1 MFEFKK
7 KTGMSTMWNLAAQ
20 TQVCVS
26 TDLRGYF
33 VIDTLYY
40 MHARA
45 RARARAAGKAC
56 FLAPSY
62 SRCSTMAVLWRP
74 VSMVPMPAK
83 TPHLFCAVDS
93 MTKHFLDVIGRNFG
107 Q

>member
-1 MFEFKK
+1 
-7 KTGMSTMWNLAAQ
+7 MWNLTAQ
-20 TQVCVS
+20 KQVCVS

-45 RARARAAGKAC
+45 RARARPRRGKAY

-62 SRCSTMAVLWRP
+62 SRLQTMAVLWRP
-74 VSMVPMPAK
+74 VRMVPMSAK

-93 MTKHFLDVIGRNFG
+93 TTKHYLDVTGRIFG

>member
-1 MFEFKK
+1 LIHCI
-7 KTGMSTMWNLAAQ
+7 T
-20 TQVCVS
+20 C
-26 TDLRGYF
+26 
-33 VIDTLYY
+33 

-45 RARARAAGKAC
+45 PARARAAGKAY

-62 SRCSTMAVLWRP
+62 SRLQTMAVLWRP
-74 VSMVPMPAK
+74 VRMVPMSAK

-93 MTKHFLDVIGRNFG
+93 MSKHFLDVTERNVG